1 MAQLG
6 TDEHSVL
13 EGSREHV
20 KGRHI
25 HSVVGD
31 KLLIKYKFFFE
42 LKKPIL
48 AIWGK
53 WYIPRAEGINFIIIG
68 INSYLL

>member
-48 AIWGK
+48 AI
-53 WYIPRAEGINFIIIG
+53 
-68 INSYLL
+68 